1 MMFTNNLKKGIFN
14 TFKSYKFVFK
24 EIKKVSCA
32 LLWIIIFSILISGFL
47 PPLSQYILK
56 LITSRLEAN
65 VFLNTNINSYL
76 FVYLSAVYVLLILL
90 KALIL
95 NVREY
100 VNNMASFKLTYNIQT
115 KLIDKIKKIDYRNF
129 YYPKFQN
136 KYKTVLQNSQNQPY
150 IIVVSTALAI
160 SSTIQFI
167 SSCIII
173 LKFNVTL
180 ITFLV
185 LCFFPSLF
193 ANINI
198 RKRYIETVD
207 QTAQSSR
214 KVGYFFN
221 IMTEKDFIKEQRLFN
236 LNSFFSGRRKLSFEE
251 NLTFWKRFRRKEFKL
266 KTFSGTLSCLGIF
279 LTLTFLIFDVIKKN
293 LSISDFIFY
302 SGIIASL
309 QEIFDSLT
317 YNASYSY
324 ESIAFIK
331 KLLDFLNLKNEIK
344 CGSKKISNKN
354 IHTIEF
360 KNVSF
365 SYPNSSN
372 FALKNI
378 NLKFK
383 TGDLIS
389 LAGKNGCG
397 KTTLVN
403 LILRIYDPTKGKILL
418 DGVNIKDYDY
428 ETYLTF
434 FSSIFQDYQKYAV
447 KLYEYIAFGNIK
459 DPKNILKA
467 KQATIS
473 ATSDTFIEKLPLGF
487 DSNLTALFDK
497 QGLELSG
504 GQWQKL
510 AVTRVFFSKAHMLI
524 FDEPTSALDSISEAE
539 IYKNIVNLGKEK
551 ITIFI
556 SHRMYSSKLAKRI
569 IYLENGEI
577 VGDGTHEKLMSK
589 NIGYKKL
596 FEEQANK
603 YKFSDAVL

>member
-1 MMFTNNLKKGIFN
+1 MKKKGIYGV
-14 TFKSYKFVFK
+14 SSGYSFVFR
-24 EIKKVSCA
+24 EIKKANRLFLWA
-32 LLWIIIFSILISGFL
+32 LIFSILISGFL
-47 PPLSQYILK
+47 PLLSQYVLK
-56 LITSRLEAN
+56 LIISELEAN
-65 VFLNTNINSYL
+65 IFLNTNIN
-76 FVYLSAVYVLLILL
+76 FCPVGYLSALYVILILF
-90 KALIL
+90 KTLIL
-95 NVREY
+95 NIREY

-115 KLIDKIKKIDYRNF
+115 KLIDKIKKIEYKNF
-129 YYPKFQN
+129 YYPKFQD
-136 KYKTVLQNSQNQPY
+136 KYQTVLQNCQNQPY
-150 IIVVSTALAI
+150 IVVFSTALAI

-173 LKFNVTL
+173 LKFNVAL
-180 ITFLV
+180 LFILV

-193 ANINI
+193 SNINI
-198 RKRYIETVD
+198 KKRYVETMD

-214 KVGYFFN
+214 KVGYFFY

-251 NLTFWKRFRRKEFKL
+251 NLTFWKKFRRKEFKL

-279 LTLTFLIFDVIKKN
+279 LTLIFLIFDVIKKN
-293 LSISDFIFY
+293 LSISEFIFY
-302 SGIIASL
+302 SGIIVSL

-317 YNASYSY
+317 YNISYSC
-324 ESIAFIK
+324 ESIIFIK
-331 KLLDFLNLKNEIK
+331 KLLEFLNLKNEIK
-344 CGSKKISNKN
+344 YGIKKISNKN

-383 TGDLIS
+383 TGDVIS
-389 LAGKNGCG
+389 LTGKNGCG

-418 DGVNIKDYDY
+418 DGINIKDYDY
-428 ETYLTF
+428 ETYLAF

-447 KLYEYIAFGNIK
+447 KLYDYVSFGSIT
-459 DPKNILKA
+459 DPKNILRA
-467 KQATIS
+467 KQAAIS
-473 ATSDTFIEKLPLGF
+473 ATSGNFIEKLPLGF
-487 DSNLTALFDK
+487 DSNLTAFFDK

-510 AVTRVFFSKAHMLI
+510 AVTRVFFSKAPVLI
-524 FDEPTSALDSISEAE
+524 FDEPTSALDSISESK
-539 IYKNIVNLGKEK
+539 IYKNIVKFGKEK

-603 YKFSDAVL
+603 YKFNDTVL

>member
-1 MMFTNNLKKGIFN
+1 M
-14 TFKSYKFVFK
+14 
-24 EIKKVSCA
+24 
-32 LLWIIIFSILISGFL
+32 
-47 PPLSQYILK
+47 
-56 LITSRLEAN
+56 
-65 VFLNTNINSYL
+65 
-76 FVYLSAVYVLLILL
+76 
-90 KALIL
+90 
-95 NVREY
+95 
-100 VNNMASFKLTYNIQT
+100 
-115 KLIDKIKKIDYRNF
+115 
-129 YYPKFQN
+129 
-136 KYKTVLQNSQNQPY
+136 
-150 IIVVSTALAI
+150 
-160 SSTIQFI
+160 
-167 SSCIII
+167 
-173 LKFNVTL
+173 
-180 ITFLV
+180 
-185 LCFFPSLF
+185 
-193 ANINI
+193 
-198 RKRYIETVD
+198 D

-279 LTLTFLIFDVIKKN
+279 LTLIFLIFDVIKKN

-524 FDEPTSALDSISEAE
+524 FDEPTSALDSISESE
-539 IYKNIVNLGKEK
+539 IYKNIVKFGKEK

-577 VGDGTHEKLMSK
+577 VEDGTHEKLMSK
-589 NIGYKKL
+589 NTGYKKL